1 MGNTD
6 FGVSISLAAT
16 ALCGAAIAAPKPAPQ
31 SWLRQGPL
39 RNLPHPRNV
48 AAVMPNMTH
57 IPPCHLVAG
66 LRTDRSGVGFT
77 DTTGKTIARTDRM
90 TGKLVWFDKKP
101 GQSAP
106 AR

>member
-1 MGNTD
+1 MFSNS
-6 FGVSISLAAT
+6 FVASVLLAA
-16 ALCGAAIAAPKPAPQ
+16 ALPSAVIAAPKPVPQ
-31 SWLRQGPL
+31 TWLRQGPV

-77 DTTGKTIARTDRM
+77 DTIGKTIARTDRM
-90 TGKLVWFDKKP
+90 TGKMVWFDKKP
-101 GQSAP
+101 GQSVP
-106 AR
+106 SR

>member
-1 MGNTD
+1 M
-6 FGVSISLAAT
+6 FSRWSAVSVLFAV
-16 ALCGAAIAAPKPAPQ
+16 ALPSAVIAAPKSVPQ
-31 SWLRQGPL
+31 SWLRQGPV

-48 AAVMPNMTH
+48 AAVMPDMAH

-66 LRTDRSGVGFT
+66 LRTGRFGVGFT
-77 DTTGKTIARTDRM
+77 DTSGKTIARTDRM

-106 AR
+106 SR